1 LFCSFLS
8 KSVLFLFS
16 VCFFAFFF
24 CFFFSKKIYCRCFRL
39 SLSYREEEMA
49 AVWLACCGGS
59 GCGTGGC
66 C

>member
-1 LFCSFLS
+1 
-8 KSVLFLFS
+8 LFS

-24 CFFFSKKIYCRCFRL
+24 VFFLKKNLLPLFSFVALL
-39 SLSYREEEMA
+39 SGGEMA